1 MQNLLFLKD
10 DLCNIYESEH
20 HRLLLLFFQ
29 LFQCDEIPNQILK
42 ELYPDF
48 QADISNFGMRDD
60 IIVKNKRF
68 VITDLSFYKINFNFY
83 NKRNIDLKIEGLNCF
98 LNFDVYPN
106 PGNWDVHSNHQINLK
121 DFRFSL
127 KVEFIRDTNCHYSRY
142 RPFWTN
148 YFGGFDLEPVS
159 IDDNIPFVEYVR
171 EDFYVMK
178 EQIMKKLTDSSES
191 ILIELIARLYE
202 RGLVD

>member
-1 MQNLLFLKD
+1 MKIN
-10 DLCNIYESEH
+10 NIW
-20 HRLLLLFFQ
+20 LLLLFFQ

-98 LNFDVYPN
+98 
-106 PGNWDVHSNHQINLK
+106 
-121 DFRFSL
+121 
-127 KVEFIRDTNCHYSRY
+127 
-142 RPFWTN
+142 
-148 YFGGFDLEPVS
+148 
-159 IDDNIPFVEYVR
+159 
-171 EDFYVMK
+171 
-178 EQIMKKLTDSSES
+178 
-191 ILIELIARLYE
+191 
-202 RGLVD
+202 

>member
-1 MQNLLFLKD
+1 MKIN
-10 DLCNIYESEH
+10 NIW
-20 HRLLLLFFQ
+20 LLLLFFQ

>member
-1 MQNLLFLKD
+1 MKIN
-10 DLCNIYESEH
+10 NIW
-20 HRLLLLFFQ
+20 LLLLFFQ

-142 RPFWTN
+142 HPFWTN